1 MFELDKKLRLDKA
14 TIESPNLT
22 SRFEDGDLRKL
33 GSWVIEGYKADKS
46 SRAQWEKRMESAIN
60 LAVQLQEDKTFPW
73 AGCSNVKFPLVTIA
87 AMQWASRAYP
97 LLIQGP
103 NVVKCRVIGGDPDG
117 KKRLRADRVSTFM
130 SYQVLEEDEAWE
142 EETDRLLIQVPILGC
157 GFKKT
162 YYAASKGRNVSEF
175 VSAKDLVVNYWA
187 KSLDDAERKTH
198 VIPLSRNTIYERV
211 MGKTFRDVTSESWF
225 QNAPSPVPLAPE
237 KAKENLRRGIQPPQ
251 PDETT
256 PYTCL
261 EQHVRVDLDGD
272 GYAEPYIITV
282 ELGSGDVLRLVCNF
296 SAIDVLRTSSGDVAS
311 IREDKYFTKF
321 SFIPSPDG
329 GVYELGFGILLG
341 PLNESVNSLINQLID
356 AGTLATTAGGFLGRG
371 VKIRGGE
378 YSFRPFGWQRVD
390 STGEDLAKGVFPFP
404 VRDPSA
410 VLLQLLTLLIDY
422 TNRMSGSTDIMV
434 GENPGQNTPA
444 QTSQLMAEQ
453 GAKINTAIFKRMW
466 RGFKEEF
473 QKLYAL
479 NKKNVP
485 ISAVTYGEK
494 SGFISR
500 EDFTGPEQSI
510 RPAAD
515 PNLSSDSAR
524 VNQAMAIKQMSGGG
538 GYDRDAVERNLLR
551 AMRVENMD
559 ELYKGLQAIPPP
571 PNPKVSVQEAKD
583 QGALQREALKHKSRL
598 QEKLALLMSQ
608 KDMNDANIELI
619 EAQVAQIV
627 TEIGAA
633 KSAQDEAE
641 FRRQLDEAKHE
652 LDRAKTMDESFRGYI
667 ELIQQGNQSEQG
679 NNQGGAGGV
688 AKPPSN
694 AAGQGGSPS

>member
-688 AKPPSN
+688 AKPPGN